1 MENKHKTAER
11 IWPIHSNRFVLH
23 FGSISFMRW
32 TWRASVVIT
41 QLSILLLMCITL
53 CRTQKAT
60 KSVVITADDEKLRD
74 PEGYA
79 AIVQLHRQMDD
90 DHSGSIDRFESNDF
104 LREDM
109 KFGGSDREKREKAFH
124 HNNDEQITVDDL
136 WEAWFS
142 SEERAWTTAEVVA
155 WLENS
160 VRLPQYSNNLIVKN
174 VDGRTLPRM
183 AVANS
188 TYLATELGIK
198 NAVHKHKIHLKALD
212 VVLFGFS
219 GDGSSRMK
227 DIALSILLCVLI
239 AVLVLYKRQRSR
251 SRNEMEQLTSK
262 LRQLKSMES
271 DFEDVQQKF
280 EEERKKRQSVS
291 EAIVAENAQMET
303 LRSQLM
309 EAERL
314 LESSSS
320 APLALQ
326 PLLRRTCELEMSYV
340 GQQRLE
346 CIAEMREAIEL
357 IDKLRKKQS
366 SLMSSIKLATGG
378 STGTDQVD
386 SRIFSLKARMEKISL
401 AMEEC
406 QQRWIEI
413 ESLCGFPL
421 MVQPNG
427 AELTFMGHTIPTSGS
442 SHLPRTP
449 SMCSSFYRSSGASSS
464 TSGASTQSGSTTV
477 IGSTRSQAAPL
488 TAVLPP
494 TAMTTHQVVA
504 ASHKTSLPTSHV
516 PHVIPPGAYHQ
527 FQSSPQLSSTVDDLT
542 RHSMKQHEH
551 HNPLSHTNTSISQPA
566 LLPFKRE
573 VKNQLSKASPGST
586 DSNEE
591 EEDAVLRRT
600 SGAAHSVDGVKKLK
614 IPLPF
619 RKTKH
624 S

>member
-1 MENKHKTAER
+1 
-11 IWPIHSNRFVLH
+11 
-23 FGSISFMRW
+23 MRW
-32 TWRASVVIT
+32 TWRASIVFA
-41 QLSILLLMCITL
+41 QLSILLLICIMS

-60 KSVVITADDEKLRD
+60 KSVVITADDEKFRD

-79 AIVQLHRQMDD
+79 AIMQLHRQMDD

-104 LREDM
+104 LKEDM

-136 WEAWFS
+136 WEAWFG

-174 VDGRTLPRM
+174 VDGRALPRM

-427 AELTFMGHTIPTSGS
+427 AELTFMGHTMPASGS

-449 SMCSSFYRSSGASSS
+449 SMCSSFYRSSGICSTLATSAPPSYSSASALSTLALLDTSVAPKRPTTVFSLTSASTSRLSSS
-464 TSGASTQSGSTTV
+464 
-477 IGSTRSQAAPL
+477 
-488 TAVLPP
+488 
-494 TAMTTHQVVA
+494 
-504 ASHKTSLPTSHV
+504 SHSH
-516 PHVIPPGAYHQ
+516 
-527 FQSSPQLSSTVDDLT
+527 SSSS
-542 RHSMKQHEH
+542 S
-551 HNPLSHTNTSISQPA
+551 
-566 LLPFKRE
+566 
-573 VKNQLSKASPGST
+573 
-586 DSNEE
+586 
-591 EEDAVLRRT
+591 ED
-600 SGAAHSVDGVKKLK
+600 
-614 IPLPF
+614 
-619 RKTKH
+619 
-624 S
+624 